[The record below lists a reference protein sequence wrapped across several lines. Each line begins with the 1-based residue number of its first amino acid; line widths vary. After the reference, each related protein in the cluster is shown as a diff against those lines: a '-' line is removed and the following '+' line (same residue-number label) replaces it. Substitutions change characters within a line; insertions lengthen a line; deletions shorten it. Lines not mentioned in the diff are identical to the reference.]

1 MRKKRPFP
9 RLRRAGKPL
18 KVKPAR
24 VDLAEASPELER
36 KWFELDRSIVVDEL
50 TDLRETINRGAMQLE
65 MVSAEGMF
73 DQPLSEAIGRKAGA
87 LRRLSRKL
95 KNLAIKV
102 ASAAGYPKIRQRR

>member
-1 MRKKRPFP
+1 
-9 RLRRAGKPL
+9 
-18 KVKPAR
+18 
-24 VDLAEASPELER
+24 
-36 KWFELDRSIVVDEL
+36 
-50 TDLRETINRGAMQLE
+50 MQLE